1 MSTTTKNKSHY
12 RKVFKSDHLGVADL
26 EEMLEQGKLLVFTVK
41 EVKQFNIEEGNKNSG
56 IVVAGKRISANIAYF
71 KEDIKPMV
79 LNATN
84 SKIMKTFAK
93 DRSPFVQD
101 WSNKVI
107 ELYIDSNVK
116 MKGQIVGGVKIRPIQ
131 PIISK
136 PELTPNHLR
145 WEEAKKAIKN
155 GKEEGVLKV
164 FTISDVNLKLIRE

>member
-1 MSTTTKNKSHY
+1 MSTTKDKSHY

-26 EEMLEQGKLLVFTVK
+26 EEMLEQGRKLVFIVK
-41 EVKQFNIEEGNKNSG
+41 EVKQFNLIDGDKNSG
-56 IVVAGKRISANIAYF
+56 ITVAGKRISANIAYF
-71 KEDIKPMV
+71 KKDIKPMV

-93 DRSPFVQD
+93 DRSPFVED

-107 ELYIDSNVK
+107 ELYIDTNVK

-131 PIISK
+131 PTITK

-145 WEEAKKAIKN
+145 WGDAKKAIKD
-155 GKEEGVLKV
+155 GKEEGVFKV
-164 FTISDVNLKLIRE
+164 FTISEVNLKLIKK